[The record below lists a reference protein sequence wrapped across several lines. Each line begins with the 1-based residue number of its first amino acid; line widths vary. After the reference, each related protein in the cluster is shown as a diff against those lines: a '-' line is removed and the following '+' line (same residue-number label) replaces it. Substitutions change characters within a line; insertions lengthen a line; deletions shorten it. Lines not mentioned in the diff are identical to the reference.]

1 MLRCT
6 IRAAR
11 SIEVAATP
19 RRTRAPASSAVDRVA
34 DEHRVEVGVADR
46 VLRDEHPVVR
56 LDVLAGDDRELD
68 VAGPHGGQ
76 QLLDEACADG
86 SVADEDDPEC
96 GHAGTPASA
105 RRVTRT
111 TLVLNSGID
120 EIGSTASEVSRFAAC
135 ASP

>member
-1 MLRCT
+1 MHDPRGAVDRGRGDAEEDAGAGLLRG
-6 IRAAR
+6 
-11 SIEVAATP
+11 
-19 RRTRAPASSAVDRVA
+19 DRVA
-34 DEHRVEVGVADR
+34 DEHRVEIGVADR